1 MPGIQAG
8 GSRGNTSA
16 QRLDGVADE
25 YAGVVTTR
33 AVLAYVANKAAAARR
48 FHRVLKPEGGISIA
62 EPIYQDAPLR
72 LATLTGFLLSRP
84 AALSN
89 AAGFVEIQLEL
100 HIDYVKAMP
109 VQWET
114 FIDIA
119 PLPGTQLYASC
130 FRRTSASTAR
140 TLNDLSKLP
149 N

>member
-1 MPGIQAG
+1 MPRIEAG

-25 YAGVVTTR
+25 CAGVVTTR
-33 AVLAYVANKAAAARR
+33 AVLAYVANKAAAARQ

-62 EPIYQDAPLR
+62 DPIYQDEALR
-72 LATLTGFLLSRP
+72 LAALTDFLLSRP

-100 HIDYVKAMP
+100 HIDIVKAMP

-119 PLPGTQLYASC
+119 PLRATPTLRELFSSH
-130 FRRTSASTAR
+130 FSIHSANS
-140 TLNDLSKLP
+140 
-149 N
+149 